1 MNRRDVLLAGAA
13 SLLARTPALA
23 ATGNAP
29 AVTMALAA
37 PQPVARIH
45 PSGPDELLAIS
56 TTGTLWQLGPRNAAW
71 MRLADD
77 IDPASPMATGY
88 GRIAA
93 RQAHGGLWAWANGRA
108 TNAPEAR
115 LAPHAGLCV
124 LPLAIIGVTDMA
136 GQFRVK
142 RFEPDREDYWR
153 ESARGTESV
162 LPDARPLQVDLD
174 AGQRDD
180 NGQIVVLAGPD
191 GNRYTHGALGDAI
204 ECTRVLYLERHGLQV
219 LRSLTLPPPYVLEDI
234 APRPIAW
241 RGGRGLLTMRSG
253 PQGSQLAVIAAS
265 RSRGDRLE
273 IAALGEPIGTS
284 HRWMAAS
291 TDGNR
296 LVAVHTPHIGGV
308 LHEYLADGGT
318 LRSRVIGQGLT
329 NHRNGTR
336 ELDLAA
342 WIDGK
347 LLVPVQDRR
356 SLACFDTNQHW
367 RACPTVPLPSPVTA
381 TAAWT
386 WRNRAGAV
394 VLLEDGQLLFAA
406 SGGHG

>member
-13 SLLARTPALA
+13 SLLARAPAVA
-23 ATGNAP
+23 AAANAP
-29 AVTMALAA
+29 AVTTALAA
-37 PQPVARIH
+37 PQPVAQVRT
-45 PSGPDELLAIS
+45 SGPDELLAVS

-71 MRLADD
+71 TRLADD
-77 IDPASPMATGY
+77 IDPASPLATGH

-93 RQAHGGLWAWANGRA
+93 RHAHGGLWVWANGRA
-108 TNAPEAR
+108 TNSPDAR

-124 LPLAIIGVTDMA
+124 LPFAIIGVTDVA
-136 GQFRVK
+136 GQAYVK
-142 RFEPDREDYWR
+142 RFEPDREERWR
-153 ESARGTESV
+153 ESAGGTQSV
-162 LPDARPLQVDLD
+162 LPDARPLQVDLHS
-174 AGQRDD
+174 GQSDD

-191 GNRYTHGALGDAI
+191 GTRYTHGALGDTI

-265 RSRGDRLE
+265 RSRGDLLE
-273 IAALGEPIGTS
+273 IAALGAPIGTA

-308 LHEYLADGGT
+308 LHEYLADGST

-342 WIDGK
+342 WVDGK
-347 LLVPVQDRR
+347 LLVPAQDRR
-356 SLACFDTNQHW
+356 SLVCFDTTQQW
-367 RACPTVPLPSPVTA
+367 GACPTVPLPGRVTA
-381 TAAWT
+381 TAAWS
-386 WRNRAGAV
+386 WRNRMGAV

-406 SGGHG
+406 SGG

>member
-1 MNRRDVLLAGAA
+1 MNRRDVLLASAA

-23 ATGNAP
+23 VSGNVP
-29 AVTMALAA
+29 AVTTALAA
-37 PQPVARIH
+37 PQPVAQVRT
-45 PSGPDELLAIS
+45 SGPDELLAVS
-56 TTGTLWQLGPRNAAW
+56 TTGTLWQLRPRNAAW
-71 MRLADD
+71 TRLADD
-77 IDPASPMATGY
+77 IDPASPIATGH

-93 RQAHGGLWAWANGRA
+93 RNVHGGLWVGVNGRA
-108 TNAPEAR
+108 TNSPEAR

-124 LPLAIIGVTDMA
+124 LPFGIIGVTDVA
-136 GQFRVK
+136 GHAYVK
-142 RFEPDREDYWR
+142 RFEPDREERWR

-174 AGQRDD
+174 SGQSDD

-191 GNRYTHGALGDAI
+191 GTRYTHGALGDTI

-265 RSRGDRLE
+265 RSRGDMLE
-273 IAALGEPIGTS
+273 IAALGAPIGTS

-308 LHEYLADGGT
+308 LHAYRWEPDGT
-318 LRSRVIGQGLT
+318 LAASAMQRDIR
-329 NHRNGTR
+329 NHRLGSR
-336 ELDLAA
+336 ELDLSVWLGRAFVAPSQDGSRLRVFDPQARWSEVAEAPMPAA
-342 WIDGK
+342 
-347 LLVPVQDRR
+347 VV
-356 SLACFDTNQHW
+356 
-367 RACPTVPLPSPVTA
+367 A
-381 TAAWT
+381 TAALA
-386 WRNRAGAV
+386 NGNAV
-394 VLLEDGQLLFAA
+394 AALLEDGRIAFT
-406 SGGHG
+406 GP